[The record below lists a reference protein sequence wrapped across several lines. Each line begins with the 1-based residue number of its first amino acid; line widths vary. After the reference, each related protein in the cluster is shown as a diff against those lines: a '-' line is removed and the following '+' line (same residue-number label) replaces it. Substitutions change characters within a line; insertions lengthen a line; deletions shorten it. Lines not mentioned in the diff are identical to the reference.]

1 MDYTSVEIINALKSF
16 DSATVFNAVIE
27 SMGGSQGGTELEAKG
42 GIPENYTG
50 PNIRCMLPELG
61 RAVGYS
67 VTAEVTTNDTGSD
80 FADWE
85 EWYDALN
92 NVPVPVI
99 SVIKDIDSR
108 PGRGACVGDGMAAKC
123 KSSGVTGFVVDG
135 SVRDLMGIK
144 KVGVPVWAS
153 GVVPGHGVFGIVRV
167 NTTTTLGSLQI
178 QPGELIV
185 ADEDGCTTIPRHL
198 DPAVVLEYAG
208 RIRERETEVIER
220 LLNPS
225 LNYEERKRDQ

>member
-1 MDYTSVEIINALKSF
+1 MHSYRLVTLLAILLIAMLPMAVVQAEGEDTPT
-16 DSATVFNAVIE
+16 TVGTAVIADDAAL
-27 SMGGSQGGTELEAKG
+27 SDSIT
-42 GIPENYTG
+42 YT
-50 PNIRCMLPELG
+50 L
-61 RAVGYS
+61 S
-67 VTAEVTTNDTGSD
+67 
-80 FADWE
+80 
-85 EWYDALN
+85 